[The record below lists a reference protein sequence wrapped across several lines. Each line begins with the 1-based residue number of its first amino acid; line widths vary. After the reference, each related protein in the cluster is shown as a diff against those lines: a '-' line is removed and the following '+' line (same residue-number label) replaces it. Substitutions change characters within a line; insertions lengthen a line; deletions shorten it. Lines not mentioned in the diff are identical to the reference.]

1 VSRVRIYTNIIIHL
15 PKDETDTC
23 YWILIIVDFL
33 LITLLILYLGEA
45 IAEQFLLQ
53 LNLGYLAKHGAEVPP
68 GFEEQVDAPTL
79 QKMRDYTIEHGRIGR
94 LDDFMSLGITV
105 LFLFGGL
112 LNWFNNSIAAQNWS
126 PVISGVVFFLVL
138 IYAETFIKIPFSLY
152 NTFVLEKRFGFS
164 NQTMGNWV
172 QDLVK
177 SLLLNTLLM
186 GFLFFMIL
194 WLVTSLPDFWWLAGW
209 LFVLLF
215 SLFLFYISPYIIE
228 PLFNKFSPID
238 NKSLE
243 LRIKEIMSRIGLT
256 VNRVFTMDASKRSS
270 HSNAYFTGIGHV
282 KRIVLFDTLLANHED
297 DEIIAILAH
306 EAGHWKKKH
315 ILKMLAVSQIFAF
328 IGFYVAYRLT
338 TGNFLAELFRLD
350 IPNMHSKLLLV
361 AFIGSLVLFPF
372 KPFWVYLSR
381 RHEIEADNFALDL
394 IKSPSP
400 LAEALIKLGKDNL
413 ANLHPHPWYAAMYY
427 SHPPLVQRVGRILS
441 SRKSG

>member
-1 VSRVRIYTNIIIHL
+1 V
-15 PKDETDTC
+15 E
-23 YWILIIVDFL
+23 FL
-33 LITLLILYLGEA
+33 LVILLILYLGEA

-53 LNLGYLAKHGAEVPP
+53 LNLGYLAKHGAEVPS
-68 GFEEQVDAPTL
+68 GFEDHVDATTL
-79 QKMRDYTIEHGRIGR
+79 RKMRDYTIAHGRVDR
-94 LDDFMSLGITV
+94 LEAFVSLGITV

-112 LNWFNNSIAAQNWS
+112 LNWFNSNIAAQHWS
-126 PVISGVVFFLVL
+126 PVISGVIFFLVL

-152 NTFVLEKRFGFS
+152 NTFVLEKSFGFS
-164 NQTMGNWV
+164 NQTIGLWLL
-172 QDLVK
+172 DLVK
-177 SLLLNTLLM
+177 SLFLNTLLM

-194 WLVTSLPDFWWLAGW
+194 WLVMALPDFWWLAGW

-238 NKSLE
+238 NKNLE
-243 LRIKEIMSRIGLT
+243 LHIKEIMSRVGLT

-315 ILKMLAVSQIFAF
+315 ILKMLAASQIFAF

-338 TGNFLAELFRLD
+338 TGDFLIELFRLD
-350 IPNMHSKLLLV
+350 IPNMHTKLLLV
-361 AFIGSLVLFPF
+361 TFIGSLVLFPL
-372 KPFWVYLSR
+372 KPLFVFLSR
-381 RHEIEADNFALDL
+381 RYEIEADNFALDM
-394 IKSPSP
+394 IKSPRP

-427 SHPPLVQRVGRILS
+427 SHPPLVQRVERILS
-441 SRKSG
+441 SEKSR